1 MAEISTLGY
10 AVIGVSDLAAWRDLA
25 TLLGF
30 HVDEDA
36 TGALL
41 LRMDDHAQRLLLE
54 SGHDD
59 DLRAMGWE
67 FASADELHEYVAQL
81 AAKGVAVEQ
90 ADAAQA
96 EQRKVQELWRSTG
109 PDGGVHEFH
118 VGPVIANTP
127 FRSEFVRNGFVA
139 GELGFGHILLRVPEV
154 AAALDFA
161 CGTLGLRL
169 SDTIIEEATPDFSV
183 EATFMHARSGRHH
196 SLAVARM
203 PGTRNI
209 GHLMVEVPTIDEVGQ
224 AYERC
229 IAAGVPIRAA
239 LGRHPNDQMFSFYI
253 DTPSGFAIEYGTG
266 GLVIGE
272 DWVATTFDRLS
283 DWGHRRQPRAIPA
296 R

>member
-10 AVIGVSDLAAWRDLA
+10 AVIGISDIAAWRDLA

-30 HVDEDA
+30 HIEDGA

-54 SGHDD
+54 PGQDD
-59 DLRAMGWE
+59 DLRALGWE
-67 FASADELHEYVAQL
+67 FASQDELHDYVAQL
-81 AAKGVAVEQ
+81 TAKGVAVEKGN
-90 ADAAQA
+90 AAQV
-96 EQRKVQELWRSTG
+96 EDRKVQELWRCTG
-109 PDGGVHEFH
+109 PDGAVHEFH
-118 VGPVIANTP
+118 VGPAIADTP
-127 FRSEFVRNGFVA
+127 FRSGFVPDGFVA
-139 GELGFGHILLRVPEV
+139 GELGFGHILLRVPDV
-154 AAALDFA
+154 AISLDFA

-169 SDTIIEEATPDFSV
+169 SDTIIEAMTPDFAV
-183 EATFMHARSGRHH
+183 EATFMHASTGRHH

-203 PGTRNI
+203 PGFRHI

-239 LGRHPNDQMFSFYI
+239 LGRHPNDQMFSFYL
-253 DTPSGFAIEYGTG
+253 DTPSGFAIEYGAG
-266 GLVIGE
+266 GLVVGE
-272 DWVATTFDRLS
+272 DWVPTTYDRLS
-283 DWGHRRQPRAIPA
+283 DWGHRRQPKAIPT